1 MTQRKSKAAIALCC
15 ALVALAAPLL
25 AVPRLAGAQSANDEY
40 NLTLPGSGGGGDSGA
55 GGSGSAD
62 GGGDAGSSSSSSGG
76 GSPVVLIVLGAA
88 AAACIGITAWRLRS
102 RGDREPVQV
111 PHGTTPSAG
120 RETS

>member
-1 MTQRKSKAAIALCC
+1 MTQRKSKAAITLCC

-25 AVPRLAGAQSANDEY
+25 AVPSIAGAQSAKDEY
-40 NLTLPGSGGGGDSGA
+40 NLTLPGSGGGDSGS
-55 GGSGSAD
+55 GGSGSA
-62 GGGDAGSSSSSSGG
+62 GSGDAGSSSGSSGG

-102 RGDREPVQV
+102 RGDREPGQV

-120 RETS
+120 GETS